1 MLTDREFDQWCGQ
14 RNLPIA
20 AIEIIRDI
28 RNSPPSRRVGGGREN
43 VSGVYPSRK
52 MKVTIQFE
60 SHTVEFP
67 LVYQLEND
75 DDVLEYYCQP
85 GVINLHY
92 PGPTG
97 RSTVARHTAD
107 YFVLR
112 RHGAGWVECKA
123 EEQLLL
129 LAEKS
134 PNRYRLVNGWWE
146 CPPGK
151 SYAEPLSLS
160 YDLHSSA
167 YISSIFI
174 RNAQFLDDYLRCD
187 QPIPDASV
195 AVVIDF
201 LSKNPVATLADLL
214 SETRG
219 IVPPDEIYQMVAS
232 SVIFIDWNAALLV
245 EPEGVHLFED
255 QAIAEQFAAA
265 KVNKVE
271 VGLVD
276 IVPGAQLIWD
286 SKPWSVLNFGNN
298 IIALLGEDKKF
309 IELPIQAF
317 ESLLKTGGI
326 RKQPGAEH
334 QSYEHP
340 EVHNRLVEASAQD
353 LSRAT
358 KRAAQ
363 VQEYLGT
370 GTKKLTRDMPRTLR
384 RNVSKYVRG
393 QEHYGNGFIN
403 LITLAGKQGNRKP
416 RLDDETRLAMRQ
428 SIEEDYESLQQRT
441 ISACWAK
448 LRAQC
453 IEAGIRCPSY
463 KTYCLAV
470 AKRPRYEQ
478 IMKRKGSRAA
488 YKHKEFYFYLDQQ
501 TPRHGDRPLEIGHID
516 HTEIDLELRHPKT
529 GKNLGRAWFTF
540 MTDAFSRKM
549 LACSLSFDPPSYR
562 SCMKVLRECVRRH
575 GRLPQIIVID
585 GGHEFASIDF
595 DGVLSWCEVIKKT
608 RPGAKPRFG
617 SVCERLFGT
626 TNTQFLHNLQGNT
639 QHTKDVRQV
648 TVSNNPKNLA
658 VWDLASLADRLE
670 QYLFEVYDTNEHP
683 ALGQSPREAFDQGL
697 AATGARA
704 HRYIPYDGDFLMLTA
719 PSTRK
724 GTAKVYPGRGVQ
736 IDHFYFWCEAFR
748 DPAIENQQVPVKT
761 DPDNAGVAYAYVRKS
776 WMVCYSQHYA
786 DMKGR
791 SVKEVKI
798 ATAQL
803 RQQKHLH
810 PQRRL
815 TVNASQIA
823 RLLKSAEQDEELMLQ
838 RYRDLERRQA
848 EHRTNYME
856 RGMPTEANNPEVAR
870 TDTEIDRPKKIKL
883 YGAL

>member
-1 MLTDREFDQWCGQ
+1 
-14 RNLPIA
+14 
-20 AIEIIRDI
+20 
-28 RNSPPSRRVGGGREN
+28 
-43 VSGVYPSRK
+43 
-52 MKVTIQFE
+52 
-60 SHTVEFP
+60 
-67 LVYQLEND
+67 
-75 DDVLEYYCQP
+75 
-85 GVINLHY
+85 
-92 PGPTG
+92 
-97 RSTVARHTAD
+97 
-107 YFVLR
+107 
-112 RHGAGWVECKA
+112 
-123 EEQLLL
+123 
-129 LAEKS
+129 
-134 PNRYRLVNGWWE
+134 
-146 CPPGK
+146 
-151 SYAEPLSLS
+151 
-160 YDLHSSA
+160 
-167 YISSIFI
+167 
-174 RNAQFLDDYLRCD
+174 
-187 QPIPDASV
+187 V

-201 LSKNPVATLADLL
+201 LSKNPVTTLADLL
-214 SETRG
+214 SETKG
-219 IVPPDEIYQMVAS
+219 IISPDEIYQMVAS
-232 SVIFIDWNAALLV
+232 SVIFADWNAALLV

-255 QAIAEQFAAA
+255 QAIAQQFAAA

-286 SKPWSVLNFGNN
+286 SKRWSVLNFGNN
-298 IIALLGEDKKF
+298 IVALLGEDKKL

-326 RKQPGAEH
+326 RKQPGAEP

-340 EVHNRLVEASAQD
+340 EVHNRLVEASTQD

-453 IEAGIRCPSY
+453 IQAGIRCPSY

-575 GRLPQIIVID
+575 G
-585 GGHEFASIDF
+585 S
-595 DGVLSWCEVIKKT
+595 S
-608 RPGAKPRFG
+608 
-617 SVCERLFGT
+617 S
-626 TNTQFLHNLQGNT
+626 
-639 QHTKDVRQV
+639 
-648 TVSNNPKNLA
+648 
-658 VWDLASLADRLE
+658 
-670 QYLFEVYDTNEHP
+670 
-683 ALGQSPREAFDQGL
+683 
-697 AATGARA
+697 
-704 HRYIPYDGDFLMLTA
+704 A
-719 PSTRK
+719 P
-724 GTAKVYPGRGVQ
+724 
-736 IDHFYFWCEAFR
+736 
-748 DPAIENQQVPVKT
+748 
-761 DPDNAGVAYAYVRKS
+761 
-776 WMVCYSQHYA
+776 
-786 DMKGR
+786 
-791 SVKEVKI
+791 
-798 ATAQL
+798 
-803 RQQKHLH
+803 LH
-810 PQRRL
+810 PIRRGFPN
-815 TVNASQIA
+815 VNGS
-823 RLLKSAEQDEELMLQ
+823 
-838 RYRDLERRQA
+838 
-848 EHRTNYME
+848 
-856 RGMPTEANNPEVAR
+856 
-870 TDTEIDRPKKIKL
+870 
-883 YGAL
+883 